1 MQNDTNSK
9 GNNQW
14 FYFSVEKLVS
24 GIDYTFNVV
33 NFTKNDSLFNYGMA
47 PAVYSELANKRNGTE
62 WFRMGKDVVYKKG
75 LIPKENSRRHY
86 YQLSFKINWK
96 YNNDKLY
103 IAHSYPYPYA
113 KLNAYLESVL
123 NKNKEIVAKITIGK
137 TLSKKPI

>member
-1 MQNDTNSK
+1 MQNDTNST

-62 WFRMGKDVVYKKG
+62 WFRMGKDVLYKKG
-75 LIPKENSRRHY
+75 LIPKENSKR
-86 YQLSFKINWK
+86 L
-96 YNNDKLY
+96 
-103 IAHSYPYPYA
+103 
-113 KLNAYLESVL
+113 
-123 NKNKEIVAKITIGK
+123 
-137 TLSKKPI
+137 